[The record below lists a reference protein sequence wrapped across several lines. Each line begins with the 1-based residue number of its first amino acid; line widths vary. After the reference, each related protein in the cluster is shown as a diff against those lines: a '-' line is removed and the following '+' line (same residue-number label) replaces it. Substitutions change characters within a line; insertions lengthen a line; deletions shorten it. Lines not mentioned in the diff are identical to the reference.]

1 MTFTGIFTI
10 SLYALNF
17 LFALF
22 VVFISRKSPSS
33 AWAWLFVL
41 FFIPIVGFVF
51 YLLFGRNLR
60 KKNFVRWMTI
70 NQNESLPVFKEQQKK
85 IDENTYEFPNAV
97 TKEHQQLIQ
106 MNVDYNQALLSAHN
120 EVEIFSEGM
129 DKFTALIK
137 DIEQA
142 KQSIHMQY
150 YIFKMDKVGRSIYDA
165 LVLKA
170 QQGVEVKVIYDD
182 LGSRKLMKKHFQ
194 ELIDA
199 GGEVEAFFSSYFTL
213 LNPRINFRNHRKLVI
228 LDGQIGY
235 IGGFNV
241 GEEYAGLDEKIGYWR
256 DTHLKIQGHS
266 VYSMQAHFIFD
277 WHQARNEMLEQTDMK
292 YFPSFHV
299 ENLLP
304 VQIVS
309 SGPDTEYES
318 IKNSYIRMI
327 LSAKRYIYIQS
338 PYFVPD
344 EAFLHAIQIAASSGV
359 DVRIM
364 TPAVTDHPFVY
375 GANSAYGGEM
385 LRHGGRIFRYEKG
398 FLHAKMMVIDDEIT
412 MIGTAN
418 IDVRSF
424 SLNFEIN
431 AILFDEALTIKCR
444 TLFEQDQQN
453 SFEMTPALYEQ
464 RSNWTKVREAVSRL
478 ISPIL

>member
-120 EVEIFSEGM
+120 EVEIFSEGK

-277 WHQARNEMLEQTDMK
+277 WHQARNEMLEQTDMT

>member
-120 EVEIFSEGM
+120 EVEIFSEGK

>member
-1 MTFTGIFTI
+1 MTFIGFVTI

-17 LFALF
+17 FFALF

-33 AWAWLFVL
+33 AWAWLLIL
-41 FFIPIVGFVF
+41 FFIPIVGFIL

-60 KKNFVRWMTI
+60 KKHFVRWMTF
-70 NQNESLPVFKEQQKK
+70 NQNETLPVFDEQMEQLHAKAF
-85 IDENTYEFPNAV
+85 EFPNSV

-106 MNVDYNQALLSAHN
+106 MNVDYNQALLSTHN
-120 EVEIFSEGM
+120 EVDILSEGKG
-129 DKFTALIK
+129 KFDALIK

-142 KQSIHMQY
+142 KESIHMQY
-150 YIFKMDKVGRSIYDA
+150 YIFKMDQIGKSIYDA

-182 LGSRKLMKKHFQ
+182 LGSRKLEKKHFQ

-228 LDGQIGY
+228 IDGQIGY

-241 GEEYAGLDEKIGYWR
+241 GEEYACLNEKIGYWR
-256 DTHLKIQGHS
+256 DTHLKIKGHS

-277 WHQARNEMLEQTDMK
+277 WHQARNEMLEEVDIK
-292 YFPSFHV
+292 YFPSFEV
-299 ENLLP
+299 DNLLP

-309 SGPDTEYES
+309 SGPDTECES

-385 LRHGGRIFRYEKG
+385 LKFGGRIFRYEKG
-398 FLHAKMMVIDDEIT
+398 FLHAKMMVIDDEIST
-412 MIGTAN
+412 IGTAN

-431 AILFDEALTIKCR
+431 AILFDEEFAKKCR
-444 TLFEQDQQN
+444 ILFEKDQQN
-453 SFEMTPALYEQ
+453 SFEMTSDRYEN
-464 RSNWTKVREAVSRL
+464 RDNWTKVREAVSRL